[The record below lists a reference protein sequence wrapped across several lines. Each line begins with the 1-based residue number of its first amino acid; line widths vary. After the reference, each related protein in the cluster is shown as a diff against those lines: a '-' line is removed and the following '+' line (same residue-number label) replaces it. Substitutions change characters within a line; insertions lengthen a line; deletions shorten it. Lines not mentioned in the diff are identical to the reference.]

1 MVRLE
6 EVPDEEIIR
15 QQRSS
20 AAAAAAAAA
29 DDDDWEEEED
39 SDAESDFSDDSDV
52 SERGLALREESIW
65 ERLSALRDII
75 PPSTRRSIA
84 STFNTTTS
92 YAFTG
97 SLLAGKLVW
106 VVTTSALLVGLPFAL
121 AVEDESRIVAQ
132 EKEMMAQQQG
142 AQHMLAPA
150 PGAAPAGIP
159 GQSQQPQQQS
169 PQGLRPPGF

>member
-6 EVPDEEIIR
+6 EVPDEEILR
-15 QQRSS
+15 QQRT
-20 AAAAAAAAA
+20 AAAAAAAT
-29 DDDDWEEEED
+29 DDDDWEED
-39 SDAESDFSDDSDV
+39 DGSDGESDVSDDSEV
-52 SERGLALREESIW
+52 SERGLALHEESIW
-65 ERLSALRDII
+65 ERISALRDII
-75 PPSTRRSIA
+75 PPSTRRTIA

-132 EKEMMAQQQG
+132 EKDMMAQQQG
-142 AQHMLAPA
+142 AQHMLAPPA
-150 PGAAPAGIP
+150 AGASG
-159 GQSQQPQQQS
+159 QPQQQQAS
-169 PQGLRPPGF
+169 APQGLRPPGF

>member
-6 EVPDEEIIR
+6 EVPDEEILR
-15 QQRSS
+15 QQQKSD
-20 AAAAAAAAA
+20 AAAAAAAA
-29 DDDDWEEEED
+29 DDDDWEEEQD
-39 SDAESDFSDDSDV
+39 SDAESDFSDQSDV
-52 SERGLALREESIW
+52 SERGLALKQETLW
-65 ERLSALRDII
+65 ERISALRDII

-121 AVEDESRIVAQ
+121 AVEDESRIAAQ
-132 EKEMMAQQQG
+132 EKEIMAQQQG
-142 AQHMLAPA
+142 AQHMMAPA
-150 PGAAPAGIP
+150 TPTQGQGQVQQAGA
-159 GQSQQPQQQS
+159 

>member
-6 EVPDEEIIR
+6 EVPDEETLR
-15 QQRSS
+15 QQQKSD
-20 AAAAAAAAA
+20 AAAAAAAA
-29 DDDDWEEEED
+29 DDDDWEEEQD
-39 SDAESDFSDDSDV
+39 SDAESDFSDQSDV
-52 SERGLALREESIW
+52 SERGLALKQETLW
-65 ERLSALRDII
+65 ERISALRDII

-121 AVEDESRIVAQ
+121 AVEDESRIAAQ
-132 EKEMMAQQQG
+132 EKEIMAQQQG
-142 AQHMLAPA
+142 AQHMMAPA
-150 PGAAPAGIP
+150 TPAQGQAQVQQAGA
-159 GQSQQPQQQS
+159 